1 MVEKQSASYNEFR
14 EVPLIEPSEVVAR
27 EGWVKWGADNL
38 YPQFLWSLYYDSP
51 INGGVINSKV
61 TYITSGGLKYTGS
74 ENWDEINKNGRSRYT
89 IEELA
94 EMYAL
99 DQEVGNSYYI
109 LCKYDKLN
117 ESWMLEHVP
126 FELIRTNEAENIYY
140 YSEDWSTSRQND
152 KTKFKTYTSFFNR
165 TSETTECILY
175 VKGKSRQF
183 QLESKKLTSGYYP
196 IPSYSG
202 GINAILT
209 DIEINFFRL
218 SEVYN
223 GYKGGAILSLNNGIP
238 DSDEEEER
246 IVSALKLNATDR
258 RKQGGIGVVFS
269 DGTDRSPSVVQVNGN
284 DLDKRYLAT
293 EEGLMQ
299 KIMISHSVINPKLF
313 SVMQNNSMFDANLLS
328 DFALFNETYAKRRQ
342 KNITDSIT
350 YVLQQL
356 NGITG
361 TVEYNEYRI
370 SLEQQ
375 VDETNTTSKALNSMS
390 ALVANKVLSSLTSNE
405 IRALAKLPPIEGGD
419 VIPSAVPSTFGA
431 EISTDEVLQY
441 FTNCGTKKQGVKI
454 LHSDE
459 FKFNSD
465 DDIIESFFKDSF
477 AQVTEV
483 QGRIITMLSNG
494 ESYDAI
500 VKALNMKPIDVSKE
514 ILKLQNSGYLDGG
527 EPTSKGLKETAT
539 RESISVVYSYEKR
552 PDAPDLVK
560 GGKSRPFC
568 ETLVSMDKVY
578 TRSEIDNI
586 SSAIGRDVWYY
597 RGGWYHNPDTNK
609 NTPSCRHYWKQ
620 NVIIK

>member
-27 EGWVKWGADNL
+27 EGWVKWGSDNL

-74 ENWDEINKNGRSRYT
+74 DNWDEINKNGRSKYT

-117 ESWMLEHVP
+117 DNWQLEHVP

-293 EEGLMQ
+293 EQGLMQ

-313 SVMQNNSMFDANLLS
+313 SVMQNNSLFDSNLEA
-328 DFALFNETYAKRRQ
+328 DYKLFFNTYAKRRQ
-342 KNITDSIT
+342 KNITDSLN
-350 YVLQQL
+350 YVLKQL
-356 NGITG
+356 NGMTG
-361 TVEYNEYRI
+361 DIEFNEYE
-370 SLEQQ
+370 LF
-375 VDETNTTSKALNSMS
+375 VK
-390 ALVANKVLSSLTSNE
+390 
-405 IRALAKLPPIEGGD
+405 PIE
-419 VIPSAVPSTFGA
+419 VQPIQPTTFKS

>member
-74 ENWDEINKNGRSRYT
+74 ENWEEINKNGRSKYT

-117 ESWMLEHVP
+117 DNWQLEHVP

-165 TSETTECILY
+165 TSETTECVLY

-196 IPSYSG
+196 IPTYSG

-293 EEGLMQ
+293 EQGLMQ

-313 SVMQNNSMFDANLLS
+313 SVMQNNSLFDSNLEA
-328 DFALFNETYAKRRQ
+328 DYKLFFNTYAKRRQ
-342 KNITDSIT
+342 KNITDSLN
-350 YVLQQL
+350 YVLKQL
-356 NGITG
+356 NGMTG
-361 TVEYNEYRI
+361 EIEFNEYE
-370 SLEQQ
+370 LF
-375 VDETNTTSKALNSMS
+375 VK
-390 ALVANKVLSSLTSNE
+390 
-405 IRALAKLPPIEGGD
+405 PIESQP
-419 VIPSAVPSTFGA
+419 IQPTTFNA

-465 DDIIESFFKDSF
+465 EDIIESFFKDSF

-568 ETLVSMDKVY
+568 ETLVKMDKVY

-597 RGGWYHNPDTNK
+597 RGGWYHNPENNV